1 MELKSSFV
9 WRQYVREGTK
19 RKVFYIGNGLHMSL
33 LRAFKSQEGDIGKQ
47 KLLYRNSEIKL
58 TVTRSPICDLFQA
71 TQTTPI

>member
-1 MELKSSFV
+1 
-9 WRQYVREGTK
+9 
-19 RKVFYIGNGLHMSL
+19 MSL
-33 LRAFKSQEGDIGKQ
+33 LCAFKSQEGDIGKQ